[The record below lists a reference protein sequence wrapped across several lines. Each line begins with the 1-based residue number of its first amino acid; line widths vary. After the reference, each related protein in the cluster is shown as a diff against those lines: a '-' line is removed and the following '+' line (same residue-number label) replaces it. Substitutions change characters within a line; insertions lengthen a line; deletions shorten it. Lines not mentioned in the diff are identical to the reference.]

1 MNVPRIPDNRG
12 SAPPTLSVVIASYNR
27 ASFLPDCIDSLRQA
41 GVPDMEIVIVDDG
54 SSDNTAEVVKTL
66 GPGIVYTHQHN
77 QGLSAARNTGIR
89 HSTGRYIAY
98 LDSDDFWL
106 PGVAPKLIQFLDH
119 YPDIGAVFAEAQVGN
134 PNDGYRSWI
143 QSAGQQAFFDLPHRQ
158 PEPGL
163 RVLEPGPFFRG
174 MLRRNAIFTGA
185 ILQRREVVFNAGLF
199 DPENKEIGDWE
210 LWLRMIPRTTF
221 AYWPEP
227 LAIYTRHADNMT
239 NNLDG
244 MRRAFWETLD
254 RYQRKSISLEPAER
268 LLLQQ
273 CVQENLF
280 SYAYHAWDRGDYP
293 AARTRF
299 ARLVRDHGFSFRA
312 AGYWL
317 LAALPFGTAGGLR
330 RIKHLLA
337 G

>member
-1 MNVPRIPDNRG
+1 MPVTDSLTPAR
-12 SAPPTLSVVIASYNR
+12 LSVVIASYNR
-27 ASFLPDCIDSLRQA
+27 ASFLPDCVASLRQA

-54 SSDNTAEVVKTL
+54 SSDNTGEVVKAL
-66 GPGIVYTHQHN
+66 GPGIRYVYQHN

-89 HSTGRYIAY
+89 HSTGRYLAY

-106 PGVAPKLIQFLDH
+106 PGVAPKLIDFLDR
-119 YPDIGAVFAEAQVGN
+119 YPDIGAVFAEALVGN
-134 PNDGYRSWI
+134 PQDGYQSWI
-143 QSAGQQAFFDLPHRQ
+143 QSAGKQAFFDLPHRQ

-163 RVLEPGPFFRG
+163 RVLEPTAFFRG

-210 LWLRMIPRTTF
+210 LWLRMTLQTQF

-227 LAIYTRHADNMT
+227 LAIYTRHGDNMT

-244 MRRAFWETLD
+244 MRRAFWETLK
-254 RYQRKSISLEPAER
+254 RYQRKKTPLGPAEQR
-268 LLLQQ
+268 LLQQ
-273 CVQENLF
+273 CIEDNLF
-280 SYAYHAWDRGDYP
+280 SYAYHAWEQGDYR
-293 AARTRF
+293 AARSRF
-299 ARLVRDHGFSFRA
+299 GRLVRDHGLSFRT

-317 LAALPFGTAGGLR
+317 FAALPFGAAGGLR
-330 RIKHLLA
+330 RIKRLFA